1 MATCKPVFTT
11 ILLSLVITQARAET
25 FGLETLDLQYAEQ
38 GWGEP
43 HADKSVDNHP
53 LFIDGKRFNHGFG
66 THAISALK
74 ILLNGKGERF
84 TATVG
89 VDDEVGQR
97 GSVVFKVV
105 GDGKTLW
112 ESGVLRGGDAAK
124 EVSVDLHGVNKLT
137 LLVGDANDDI
147 TYDHADWADAKI
159 VMITGKPEAIAPI
172 REPAI
177 VLTPKPSA
185 KPRINGARVYGARP
199 GSPFLFSI
207 AATGERPIA
216 FSASGLPKGL
226 QLDPQSGQISG
237 VLNAP
242 GNYQVKLRAKNAL
255 GKAERNLRI
264 VSGNTIALTPPLG
277 WNSWNCFGCDVT
289 EANVRSAAD
298 AMVASGL
305 VNHGWTFINIDD
317 CWEAGRGE
325 DGKIL
330 ANEKFPS
337 MKSLTDYVHS
347 KGLKIGLYSSPG
359 PKTCA
364 EHEGSYKHEALDAA
378 RYAEWGFD
386 YLKYDW
392 CSYGGLVPRPD
403 HAGLLKPYQV
413 MREALNQVPRD
424 IVFSLCQYGMGN
436 VWEWGAEV
444 GGNCWR
450 TTGDITDTW
459 SSMSRIGFG
468 QAGHE
473 RYAGPGHWN
482 DPDMLVVGYVGWSA
496 KVRPTRLTPNE
507 QYTHITL
514 WCLLCSPLLIG
525 CDMTK
530 LDDFTLNLL
539 SNDEVLEVSQDPL
552 GRQAARVARNGTTEV
567 WAKNMEDGSKAAGL
581 FNLGEEDAPVTASWS
596 ELGLTGKQTVRDLWR
611 QVDLG
616 RFTGQF
622 QTTVPRHGVVLV
634 RFKGK

>member
-1 MATCKPVFTT
+1 
-11 ILLSLVITQARAET
+11 
-25 FGLETLDLQYAEQ
+25 
-38 GWGEP
+38 
-43 HADKSVDNHP
+43 
-53 LFIDGKRFNHGFG
+53 
-66 THAISALK
+66 
-74 ILLNGKGERF
+74 
-84 TATVG
+84 
-89 VDDEVGQR
+89 
-97 GSVVFKVV
+97 
-105 GDGKTLW
+105 
-112 ESGVLRGGDAAK
+112 VLRGGDPAK
-124 EVSVDLHGVNKLT
+124 EVSVDLHGINKLS
-137 LLVGDANDDI
+137 LLVGDADDDI
-147 TYDHADWADAKI
+147 NYDHADWADAKI
-159 VMITGKPEAIAPI
+159 AMIIGKPEAIAPI

-177 VLTPKPSA
+177 VLTPNPSA

-207 AATGERPIA
+207 AATGARPMS
-216 FSASGLPKGL
+216 FSASGLPHGL
-226 QLDPQSGQISG
+226 RLDPQSGQISG
-237 VLNAP
+237 VLKES
-242 GNYQVKLRAKNAL
+242 GIFQVRVRAKNGF
-255 GKAERNLRI
+255 GKAEQVMRF
-264 VSGNTIALTPPLG
+264 VSGNTIALTPPMG
-277 WNSWNCFGCDVT
+277 WNSWNGFGCDVT

-305 VNHGWTFINIDD
+305 VNHGWTYINIDD
-317 CWEAGRGE
+317 CWEAGRDV

-330 ANEKFPS
+330 SNEKFPD
-337 MKSLTDYVHS
+337 MKRLTDYVHS
-347 KGLKIGLYSSPG
+347 KGLKMGLYSSPG

-392 CSYGGLVPRPD
+392 CSYGGLVPHPD

-413 MREALNQVPRD
+413 MREALNQAPRD
-424 IVFSLCQYGMGN
+424 IVFSLCQYGTGN

-496 KVRPTRLTPNE
+496 KVRPTRLSPNE
-507 QYTHITL
+507 QYTHISL

-539 SNDEVLEVSQDPL
+539 SNDEVLEVNQDPL
-552 GRQAARVARNGTTEV
+552 GRQAGRVVKNGSVEV
-567 WAKNMEDGSKAAGL
+567 WAKEMEDGSKAVGL
-581 FNLGEEDAPVTASWS
+581 FNLGEEDARVTAAWS
-596 ELGLTGKQTVRDLWR
+596 ELGLTGRQMVRDLWR
-611 QVDLG
+611 QVNLG
-616 RFTGQF
+616 EFTGEF
-622 QTTVPRHGVVLV
+622 GTSVPRHGVVLV
-634 RFKGK
+634 RMSKGK